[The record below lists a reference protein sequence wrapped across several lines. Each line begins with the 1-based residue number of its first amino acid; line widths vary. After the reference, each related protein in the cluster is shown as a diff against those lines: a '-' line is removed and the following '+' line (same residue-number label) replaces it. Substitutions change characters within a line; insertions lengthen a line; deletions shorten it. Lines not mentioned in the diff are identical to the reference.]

1 MLGSL
6 VYHYQ
11 ISFKEDLGP
20 IKLQGEKFYNKPIL
34 AFEEKF
40 QKVVVNQED
49 FEGGGSG
56 SGLHFYI
63 AMTLGEYKIRYL
75 L

>member
-49 FEGGGSG
+49 FE
-56 SGLHFYI
+56 
-63 AMTLGEYKIRYL
+63 ERRIRVWAPL
-75 L
+75 LYCHDVGRIQN